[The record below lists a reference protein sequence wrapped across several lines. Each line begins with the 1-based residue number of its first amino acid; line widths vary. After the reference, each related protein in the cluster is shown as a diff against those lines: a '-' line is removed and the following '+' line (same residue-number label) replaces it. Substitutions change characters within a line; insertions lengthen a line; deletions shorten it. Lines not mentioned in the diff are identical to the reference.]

1 MIGKSLKIGLTGG
14 IASGKTTVSDYFK
27 RIGIPVIDADVISHE
42 VTKPNGSAFKEIISS
57 FGSNI
62 LDDNGLI
69 DRKKMRSIIFDDASK
84 KKILEGIIHPKVREE
99 MFNLVSQSND
109 HYLILS
115 VPLLIETGMNK
126 MMDRILVVD
135 CSVETQIER
144 LIQRDKINLDEAKS
158 ILRNQTNRTTR
169 LRLADDL
176 IVNEKNVT
184 LNELEKEVLELN
196 KHYSKL

>member
-1 MIGKSLKIGLTGG
+1 MGKSLKIGLTGG
-14 IASGKTTVSDYFK
+14 IASGKTTISDYFK
-27 RIGIPVIDADVISHE
+27 ALGIPIIDADVISHE
-42 VTKPNGSAFKEIISS
+42 VTKPNGSAFEEIISS

-62 LDDNGLI
+62 LDESGLI
-69 DRKKMRSIIFDDASK
+69 NRKKMRSIIFDDASK
-84 KKILEGIIHPKVREE
+84 KEILEGIIHPKVREE

-158 ILRNQTNRTTR
+158 ILRNQTNRSTR
-169 LRLADDL
+169 LKVADDL
-176 IVNEKNVT
+176 IINEKNVT
-184 LNELEKEVLELN
+184 LTDLEKEVFEL
-196 KHYSKL
+196 HRIYSKL

>member
-1 MIGKSLKIGLTGG
+1 MGKSLKIGLTGG
-14 IASGKTTVSDYFK
+14 IASGKTIISDYFK
-27 RIGIPVIDADVISHE
+27 ALGIPIIDADVISHE
-42 VTKPNGSAFKEIISS
+42 VTKPNGSAFEEIISS

-62 LDDNGLI
+62 LDESGLI
-69 DRKKMRSIIFDDASK
+69 NRKKMRSIIFDDASK
-84 KKILEGIIHPKVREE
+84 KEILEGIIHPKVREE

-158 ILRNQTNRTTR
+158 ILRNQTNRSTR
-169 LRLADDL
+169 LKVADDL

-184 LNELEKEVLELN
+184 LTDLKKEVFKL
-196 KHYSKL
+196 HRIYSKL